1 MGTAA
6 SVELLEIQYADRCYE
21 RYIVIAGGRITCLR
35 CTAKSGR
42 TKQQCRK
49 PALKTSR
56 TQKCGHH
63 GGKPRPKI
71 KHGLETL
78 AARSERSQESAMLS
92 ALEDAMT
99 VLGMTTSP
107 RTRGRKASGYQPVRT
122 LADVMRL
129 MERTQ
134 WKRSNGQ

>member
-1 MGTAA
+1 MSTNI
-6 SVELLEIQYADRCYE
+6 SNKSINSPYVYRLTEQYL
-21 RYIVIAGGRITCLR
+21 VTAGGRITCLR

-49 PALKTSR
+49 PAIKASR

-63 GGKPRPKI
+63 GGRPQPKV

-92 ALEDAMT
+92 ALEDAMK
-99 VLGMTTSP
+99 VLGMTTSA
-107 RTRGRKASGYQPVRT
+107 RTRGRKAKGYQPVRAM
-122 LADVMRL
+122 ADVMRL
-129 MERTQ
+129 IERTK
-134 WKRSNGQ
+134 WKRSSRK